1 MNRNYLQEI
10 QALRGIAIILVF
22 FFHLNKDY
30 FSYGYLGVDIF
41 FVISGFV
48 ITKIIFEKSIKE
60 IFSFRSFF
68 VSRIL
73 RLMPA
78 LLIMVLITSFFI
90 LLTYKF
96 QANPDTQINT
106 GILSLVG
113 LSNFYLLYL
122 KNDYFNSFDQSVFEH
137 TWSLSIEFQFY
148 LIYPIFLFILFKFF
162 KDKINLYIY
171 SLTFILSIFLVYN
184 TLHEH
189 NLFYHTETRIW
200 EFIVGCLTFFLY
212 KKRVFSNYFIIIF
225 SILPLGL
232 FYFTQDIFYLIALV
246 CFISSFIILS
256 YDNFSSLK
264 LILNN
269 KILCYIGNVSYSLY
283 LWHLPVIFF
292 ANTFFL
298 GFDYYFFSIL
308 FSVILSMLSYYFI
321 EIPFIKNH
329 LISIFFINRIF
340 TIKKIIFI
348 TLLMITSLMFID
360 RLNLKNEILTK
371 QSNFYNRIANSLS
384 LFDVNNINFD
394 NDKDLTCHEKLD
406 FTYLKENCF
415 KSINSKKL
423 TYFFGDSSML
433 DYYYSYGST
442 EFESDQFFSSYNNSS
457 FWKPIFIGYPGS
469 GEPHLNLID
478 KINFF
483 SKNYEKVILVLS
495 FNHKRNHD
503 LDNKR
508 DSYFINQ
515 QIKYLNFAKSL
526 PKNIQIIF
534 IKDTPY
540 FKYGQRQCHIL
551 TQYSLSFLTDN
562 IDKNK
567 CDHSKK
573 NISKKMKKIDNM
585 FRKLNKLSNLNVV
598 DIDDYFCEGAM
609 CTFYKNIDLKKIAKK
624 IDGTHLTTGVTK
636 DITPYVNKKLN
647 ALINKR

>member
-1 MNRNYLQEI
+1 
-10 QALRGIAIILVF
+10 
-22 FFHLNKDY
+22 
-30 FSYGYLGVDIF
+30 
-41 FVISGFV
+41 
-48 ITKIIFEKSIKE
+48 
-60 IFSFRSFF
+60 
-68 VSRIL
+68 
-73 RLMPA
+73 
-78 LLIMVLITSFFI
+78 
-90 LLTYKF
+90 
-96 QANPDTQINT
+96 
-106 GILSLVG
+106 
-113 LSNFYLLYL
+113 
-122 KNDYFNSFDQSVFEH
+122 
-137 TWSLSIEFQFY
+137 
-148 LIYPIFLFILFKFF
+148 
-162 KDKINLYIY
+162 
-171 SLTFILSIFLVYN
+171 
-184 TLHEH
+184 
-189 NLFYHTETRIW
+189 
-200 EFIVGCLTFFLY
+200 
-212 KKRVFSNYFIIIF
+212 
-225 SILPLGL
+225 
-232 FYFTQDIFYLIALV
+232 
-246 CFISSFIILS
+246 
-256 YDNFSSLK
+256 
-264 LILNN
+264 
-269 KILCYIGNVSYSLY
+269 
-283 LWHLPVIFF
+283 
-292 ANTFFL
+292 
-298 GFDYYFFSIL
+298 
-308 FSVILSMLSYYFI
+308 
-321 EIPFIKNH
+321 
-329 LISIFFINRIF
+329 
-340 TIKKIIFI
+340 
-348 TLLMITSLMFID
+348 MITSLMFID

-394 NDKDLTCHEKLD
+394 NDKDWTCHEKLD

-647 ALINKR
+647 ALINKK

>member
-1 MNRNYLQEI
+1 MKKNYIQEI
-10 QALRGIAIILVF
+10 QSLRGVAIIMAFL
-22 FFHLNKDY
+22 FHINQDV
-30 FSYGYLGVDIF
+30 FSYGYLGVEIF

-48 ITKIIFEKSIKE
+48 ITKIIYERSVE
-60 IFSFRSFF
+60 GNFSFKNFF
-68 VSRIL
+68 VSRFL

-78 LLIMVLITSFFI
+78 LFVMVLITSFLI

-96 QANPDTQINT
+96 QASPDTQINT
-106 GILSLVG
+106 GILSLIG

-122 KNDYFNSFDQSVFEH
+122 KNDYFNSFDESVFEH
-137 TWSLSIEFQFY
+137 TWTLSMEFQFY
-148 LIYPIFLFILFKFF
+148 LVLPFLLFFLYKFF
-162 KDKINLYIY
+162 KANLKLY
-171 SLTFILSIFLVYN
+171 SYTFFFILCIFLIYN
-184 TLHEH
+184 LANE
-189 NLFYHTETRIW
+189 NEFFYRTESRIW
-200 EFIVGCLTFFLY
+200 EFIVGILTFFLL
-212 KKRVFSNYFIIIF
+212 KKKLLNNNFIIFFSFLSLIF
-225 SILPLGL
+225 F
-232 FYFTQDIFYLIALV
+232 FYSEDLFYLIITICLLT
-246 CFISSFIILS
+246 SFVILS
-256 YDNFSSLK
+256 LSKFYILK

-269 KILCYIGNVSYSLY
+269 KILSYIGDISYSVY

-292 ANTFFL
+292 ANNFFIGL
-298 GFDYYFFSIL
+298 DYYFFSIIISL
-308 FSVILSMLSYYFI
+308 ILSMVSFYFI
-321 EIPFIKNH
+321 EKPFRDN
-329 LISIFFINRIF
+329 LSIRNYFS
-340 TIKKIIFI
+340 KKIFSFKKVIF
-348 TLLMITSLMFID
+348 LVSLIVLSFIYVD
-360 RLNLKNEILTK
+360 QLNMRNEILTK
-371 QSNFYNRIANSLS
+371 QSNFYSRIANSLS
-384 LFDVNNINFD
+384 LFDVNNTNFN
-394 NDKDLTCHEKLD
+394 NDKDSTCHEKLD

-457 FWKPIFIGYPGS
+457 FWKPIFTGYPGS

-483 SKNYEKVILVLS
+483 SKTYEKVILVLS

-515 QIKYLNFAKSL
+515 QFMYLNFAKSL

-534 IKDTPY
+534 IKDTPH
-540 FKYGQRQCHIL
+540 FKYGQKQCHIL

-585 FRKLNKLSNLNVV
+585 FYELNKLTNLNVI
-598 DIDDYFCEGAM
+598 DLDDYFCEGVT
-609 CTFYKNIDLKKIAKK
+609 CNFYKKIDLKNIAKK
-624 IDGTHLTTGVTK
+624 IDGTHFTTGVTK
-636 DITPYVNKKLN
+636 DIAPYVNKKLN
-647 ALINKR
+647 VLINEN